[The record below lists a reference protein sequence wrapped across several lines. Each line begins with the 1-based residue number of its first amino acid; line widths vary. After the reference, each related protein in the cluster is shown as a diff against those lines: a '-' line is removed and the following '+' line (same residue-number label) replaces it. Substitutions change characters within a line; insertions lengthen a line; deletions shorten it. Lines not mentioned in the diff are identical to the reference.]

1 MSSQVTLGIF
11 RVSSK
16 VCCKKLI
23 VFCYLLYQPK
33 GQFLHNA
40 MTNISINSQ
49 SAASFIYVVQF
60 LPWPS
65 LSILPLSQPVSTKCL
80 TDISDRSYSGIFTAN
95 YFRFISFIVA
105 HSFYIFFFV
114 RALSLSLARENV
126 LVVESTWIVIRGHA
140 VWKSISDKRPD
151 CYLF

>member
-1 MSSQVTLGIF
+1 MWSQVTLGIF
-11 RVSSK
+11 RVSNK

-23 VFCYLLYQPK
+23 VFCYLLYQ
-33 GQFLHNA
+33 QECRFLHNA

-49 SAASFIYVVQF
+49 STASFIYVVQF
-60 LPWPS
+60 LPWLS

-95 YFRFISFIVA
+95 YFCFISFIVA

-140 VWKSISDKRPD
+140 V
-151 CYLF
+151 